1 MKTWEMKEPYPGAHI
16 RVQMGEIYHHG
27 IYIGNDEVV
36 QFGLPFTGL
45 QHASDVRVIK
55 SHINEFL
62 NNGFLE
68 VRNFTK
74 KEKKLK
80 NSDEEIVKI
89 ALSRLGEGN
98 YDILKN
104 NCEHFANECVFN
116 QKISTQVDAIHEEIR
131 KKLERIKQ
139 RSEEIRAQTGDAG

>member
-1 MKTWEMKEPYPGAHI
+1 MKVWEMKEPYPGAHI

-27 IYIGNDEVV
+27 IFIGNDEVV
-36 QFGLPFTGL
+36 QFGLPFTL
-45 QHASDVRVIK
+45 ETYAKDVKVIK
-55 SHINEFL
+55 THINEFL

-74 KEKKLK
+74 KEKKIK
-80 NSDEEIVKI
+80 NSDAEIVRI
-89 ALSRLGEGN
+89 ALSRVGEGN

-116 QKISTQVDAIHEEIR
+116 KKVSMQVDDLHKEIR
-131 KKLERIKQ
+131 KKLGLK
-139 RSEEIRAQTGDAG
+139 